1 MTKTDITQPPQT
13 KSTRTPLRV
22 VGDNGQLSARAATVQ
37 SRSARF
43 AALREAARAEAE
55 ERAFWIEELGPL
67 VSEIQLRYELA
78 KLGDADSLE
87 RLKRLFG
94 DEDAG

>member
-1 MTKTDITQPPQT
+1 MTENDITQSP
-13 KSTRTPLRV
+13 RTASSRPPLRV
-22 VGDNGQLSARAATVQ
+22 VGGGGRSSACGEGQ

-87 RLKRLFG
+87 RLKRLFV

>member
-1 MTKTDITQPPQT
+1 MTENDITQPPRMT
-13 KSTRTPLRV
+13 SSRPPLRL
-22 VGDNGQLSARAATVQ
+22 VGGDGRSSARGEGQ

-43 AALREAARAEAE
+43 AALREEVRAEAQ

-87 RLKRLFG
+87 RLKRLFI

>member
-1 MTKTDITQPPQT
+1 MTENDITEPP
-13 KSTRTPLRV
+13 RTTSSRPRLSV
-22 VGDNGQLSARAATVQ
+22 VGDDGQLSSCDVKGQ

-43 AALREAARAEAE
+43 AALREQVRAEAE

-67 VSEIQLRYELA
+67 VSEIQLRYGLA